1 MEKKENHDESYL
13 IQKEGTLSPKGYNQT
28 LETFCPMRD
37 GDISDKVAKTKREK
51 YGKEIVEINENG
63 EIISKWKSIV
73 ECAEQTGL
81 NRYKISAVCNGSR
94 RTTGGRIFRFI
105 ENDIINEIK
114 YNNTTSETRIIKSSR
129 KVAKFSLEG
138 VKLEEYPSVQIA
150 ANENACDASGISK
163 VCRGKK
169 KTCGG
174 FMWKYID

>member
-1 MEKKENHDESYL
+1 MSKRLVTRGHKT
-13 IQKEGTLSPKGYNQT
+13 I
-28 LETFCPMRD
+28 RD
-37 GDISDKVAKTKREK
+37 SFDDTTKRLGEK
-51 YGKEIVEINENG
+51 VGFLEKRPGMKE
-63 EIISKWKSIV
+63 
-73 ECAEQTGL
+73 
-81 NRYKISAVCNGSR
+81 
-94 RTTGGRIFRFI
+94 F
-105 ENDIINEIK
+105 NEIK